1 MNKHI
6 ALLAAAGLVA
16 LAPLAWAQGPGGP
29 GGGPGRQVA
38 VRIRDAGCGGPGR
51 TVIIRRMAW
60 RGGMQ
65 REGGWGRRG
74 GMAMRGGMRAGMMG
88 PMGRMGMMAHWSM
101 LKRRLGLTA
110 EQAQKLSDAFFTWQ
124 KTRIMDRANA
134 QVRRLEV
141 ARLMMAAQPDEAA
154 IDHQLA
160 RIEQQ
165 RLASAQAGVH
175 FRLTIRRV
183 LTPEQ
188 WRRLQAMHAR
198 MMMRMHHGMG
208 GMWGGRMPPNKPM
221 AQKPMMQR

>member
-6 ALLAAAGLVA
+6 ALLAAAGLMA

-29 GGGPGRQVA
+29 GGGPARQVA
-38 VRIRDAGCGGPGR
+38 VRVRDAGCGGPGR

-74 GMAMRGGMRAGMMG
+74 GMAKRAGMRAGRMG

-124 KTRIMDRANA
+124 KTRIMDRANQ

-175 FRLTIRRV
+175 FRLTMRRV

-208 GMWGGRMPPNKPM
+208 GMGGGRMPPNKPM
-221 AQKPMMQR
+221 AHKPMM